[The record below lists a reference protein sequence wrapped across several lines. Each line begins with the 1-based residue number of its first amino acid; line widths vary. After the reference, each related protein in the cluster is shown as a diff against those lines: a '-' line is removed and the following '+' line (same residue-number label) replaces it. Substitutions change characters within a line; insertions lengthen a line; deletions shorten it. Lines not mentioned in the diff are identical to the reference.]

1 MKGKQGLE
9 KSRMHGREEAG
20 GGGSMLGARGSRAE
34 TGKGGRSYK
43 VMLKNVG
50 LIPNTGLYMARS

>member
-1 MKGKQGLE
+1 
-9 KSRMHGREEAG
+9 MHGREEAG

-43 VMLKNVG
+43 VMLKNIG
-50 LIPNTGLYMARS
+50 FIPNTGLLYMARG